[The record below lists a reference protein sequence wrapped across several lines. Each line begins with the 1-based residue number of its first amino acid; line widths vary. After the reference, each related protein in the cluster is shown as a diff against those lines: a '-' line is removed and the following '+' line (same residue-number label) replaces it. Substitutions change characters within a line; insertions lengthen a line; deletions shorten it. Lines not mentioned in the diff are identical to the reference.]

1 LYNGERRF
9 IGVRL
14 GNTRRVIRTLVGCRS
29 VRAPGPGF
37 RALFFVCLA
46 ALASSLPAAGAEPA
60 GRLRAQAEELRQAN
74 QSLATQVASAQAE
87 LGTLDAQLESTRA
100 RLAKLRAQGE
110 RLARRQAEARTS
122 LDVARAGLRVSQRRL
137 ADRVRALYEQGKP
150 EPLAVILGAETLDEA
165 VSGVEHLTRIADD
178 DRQNIQRAR
187 SARKKLIALTA
198 ALAQREA
205 ENESLRA
212 AASQAAGTLLRAR
225 SQRLSR
231 IASLAALRDSN
242 GQRISSLESTARSL
256 ASVTSASAGTTVLQP
271 PSAGGSRLL
280 TVVATGYALPGR
292 TASGLPVGPGI
303 VAVDPAVI
311 PLGTPLSIPGYGQG
325 IAADTGG
332 AIQGARI
339 DLWFSSNAD
348 ALAWGR
354 RTVTIAVGG

>member
-1 LYNGERRF
+1 
-9 IGVRL
+9 
-14 GNTRRVIRTLVGCRS
+14 

-37 RALFFVCLA
+37 RALLFACLA
-46 ALASSLPAAGAEPA
+46 ALASSLPAAGAQPA
-60 GRLRAQAEELRQAN
+60 SRLQAEAEELRQAN
-74 QSLATQVASAQAE
+74 QSLAGQVASAQAE
-87 LGTLDAQLESTRA
+87 LGNLEAELASTRA

-110 RLARRQAEARTS
+110 RLARRQAEARTQ
-122 LDVARAGLRVSQRRL
+122 LEVARAGLRISQRRL
-137 ADRVRALYEQGKP
+137 ADRVRALYEQGEP
-150 EPLAVILGAETLDEA
+150 EPLAVILGAKTLDEA
-165 VSGVEHLTRIADD
+165 VSSVEHLSRVAAD

-187 SARKKLIALTA
+187 SARKKLISLTA
-198 ALAQREA
+198 VLAQREA

-212 AASQAAGTLLRAR
+212 AASQAAGVLLRAR
-225 SQRLSR
+225 AQRLSR

-242 GQRISSLESTARSL
+242 GQRISALESTARSL
-256 ASVTSASAGTTVLQP
+256 TAVASAPGPAGSTVLQP

-280 TVVATGYALPGR
+280 TVVATGYSLPGS
-292 TASGLPVGPGI
+292 TASGIPVGPGV

-339 DLWFSSNAD
+339 DLWFSSHAD